1 MLMLVRSLL
10 GTMSSFVV
18 LVLIAVSLA
27 THIASSQLI
36 RPNHVYQSL
45 ISGVHDYFNSTCIIL
60 LHATIDPMATKGTI
74 NTVRLRNLQLYLS
87 RERQTRTAIM
97 DLGTFTTKVGRSY
110 FNIKRPL
117 FVILNDQ
124 GNVQQLL
131 TNVSTWITM
140 AYPTWM
146 IFLSEGSR
154 ASDFFSRMD
163 IPFDCEFLV
172 SESNG
177 TMEVITE
184 VYRVSPG
191 DVLRDLPFGTWSPTD
206 GVRTTRLTFY
216 QRRSNLF
223 GKKLRVTSIENPPMS
238 TILTDEHG
246 EMIGVGGLFGRILE
260 ILQEKMNCTFEYIA
274 CDSWGSISPNGTW
287 NGMIALLNE
296 RKADLA
302 ASELVITTSRTQ
314 IVDFTIPIVS
324 SRFRTYIQRPSF
336 AFVKW
341 RGYTA
346 PFSTNI
352 WMTAGS
358 LIILSSIII
367 VWMEYA
373 ESCLN
378 HHKNLNNSRF
388 TETILSVFGAFCGQG
403 IMPSSMT
410 TARTIHLAI
419 HLTAVILLAAYSGAL
434 VSFLAVQM
442 FTMPFTTM
450 EGLLEDGTYRFGVVS
465 KSAEYN
471 LFSNTSDLV
480 LRALFEERMESDGQL
495 PRNYLEGLQR
505 VCEQNKYGFM
515 ITDTMVEALE
525 NRVDCIIEALETML
539 QTSLAMAVAKN
550 SPYRGIV
557 NANILMMRDSGI
569 LNRIFKAEWPI
580 KFTKVYQNTIRAKQ
594 QWSSVEFGDIVP
606 LILVLVCGIILGSIF
621 FCAEKFIAWQ
631 SAYLKYGNEI
641 HRTEIRSL
649 N

>member
-131 TNVSTWITM
+131 TNQVSTWITM

-557 NANILMMRDSGI
+557 NAKLSSNGVLLNLGI
-569 LNRIFKAEWPI
+569 SFR
-580 KFTKVYQNTIRAKQ
+580 
-594 QWSSVEFGDIVP
+594 
-606 LILVLVCGIILGSIF
+606 
-621 FCAEKFIAWQ
+621 
-631 SAYLKYGNEI
+631 
-641 HRTEIRSL
+641 
-649 N
+649 

>member
-1 MLMLVRSLL
+1 MLAFARVLL
-10 GTMSSFVV
+10 GTMSGFF
-18 LVLIAVSLA
+18 VLILVTVSLGP
-27 THIASSQLI
+27 HIASGQLI
-36 RPNHVYQSL
+36 RPNHVYQSM
-45 ISGVHDYFNSTCIIL
+45 ISGVHDYFNNTCIIL
-60 LHATIDPMATKGTI
+60 LHATIDPMETKGTK
-74 NTVRLRNLQLYLS
+74 NTVLLRNLQLYLS

-124 GNVQQLL
+124 GNVQHLL
-131 TNVSTWITM
+131 TNQVSTWITM

-146 IFLSEGSR
+146 IFLSEGST

-191 DVLRDLPFGTWSPTD
+191 DVLRNLPFGTWSPTD

-238 TILTDEHG
+238 TILTDEQG

-260 ILQEKMNCTFEYIA
+260 ILQEKMNCTFEYIE

-287 NGMIALLNE
+287 NGMLALLNE

-302 ASELVITTSRTQ
+302 ASELVMTSSRTQ

-346 PFSTNI
+346 PFSKNI
-352 WMTAGS
+352 WMTAVS

-373 ESCLN
+373 ESCLKRHRN
-378 HHKNLNNSRF
+378 FINSRLM
-388 TETILSVFGAFCGQG
+388 ETILAVFGAFCGQG
-403 IMPSSMT
+403 IMPSPLT

-450 EGLLEDGTYRFGVVS
+450 EGLLKDGTYKFGVVS
-465 KSAEYN
+465 SSAEYN
-471 LFSNTSDLV
+471 FFSNTSDLV
-480 LRALFEERMESDGQL
+480 LRALFEERMESDRQL
-495 PRNYLEGLQR
+495 PRNYLEGLRR
-505 VCEQNKYGFM
+505 VCEENKYGFM

-539 QTSLAMAVAKN
+539 QTSLAMAVTKN

-569 LNRIFKAEWPI
+569 LKRIFKAEWPV
-580 KFTKVYQNTIRAKQ
+580 KFTKAKQ

-621 FCAEKFIAWQ
+621 VCAERFITWQ
-631 SAYLKYGNEI
+631 TAHFRFGNGI
-641 HRTEIRSL
+641 HRTEVK
-649 N
+649 NVN